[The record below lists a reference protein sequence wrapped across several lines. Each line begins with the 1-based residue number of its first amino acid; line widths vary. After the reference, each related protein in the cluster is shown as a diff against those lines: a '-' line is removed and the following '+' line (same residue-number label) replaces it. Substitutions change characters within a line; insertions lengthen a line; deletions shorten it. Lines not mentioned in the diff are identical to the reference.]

1 MFIVRYFNVRVLL
14 SWHKQTERKQV
25 MDNTILKVRGLTKTY
40 GDKAALKDVSFTVE
54 KGRIY
59 GFIGENGAGKTTT
72 IRAIT
77 GLTFATDGNIE
88 LFGETSRKGLEKARK
103 KMGCLVERPILS
115 LNKTAFE
122 NLKMQQMLFGQKDDE
137 KIRQLLRRVGLG
149 DVMYKKAKDFSLG
162 MKQRLGIA
170 QALINSPELLILDE
184 PVNGLDPMGM
194 VDVRNLLRALCEE
207 DGITIVI
214 SSHIL
219 AELYQLVTDYI
230 IISHGQIIECITKK
244 ELDEKCSAYILLETQ
259 QSEKAINILSE
270 KGIKKTDHEGN
281 KIKIYDDVSAD
292 DIAKWLFDERI
303 LVTLLMKHEKSLE
316 DYYMELLGRNI
327 K

>member
-1 MFIVRYFNVRVLL
+1 MNNVILRVRN
-14 SWHKQTERKQV
+14 
-25 MDNTILKVRGLTKTY
+25 LTKKY
-40 GDKAALKDVSFTVE
+40 GEKIALNDVSFSVE

-59 GFIGENGAGKTTT
+59 GFIGENGAGKTTA

-77 GLTFATDGNIE
+77 GLTYTSGGDIE
-88 LFGETSRKGLEKARK
+88 LFGESGRKGLEKARK

-115 LNKTAFE
+115 LNKSAFE
-122 NLKMQQMLFGQKDDE
+122 NLRMQQMLFGQHDDE
-137 KIRQLLRRVGLG
+137 RIRQILRRVGLG
-149 DVMYKKAKDFSLG
+149 DVMHKKAKDFSLG

-170 QALINSPELLILDE
+170 QALINSPELLVLDE

-194 VDVRNLLRALCEE
+194 VDVRNLLRSLCEE

-230 IISHGQIIECITKK
+230 IISQGQIVECISKE
-244 ELDEKCSAYILLETQ
+244 ELDEKCSSYVLIETSQ
-259 QSEKAINILSE
+259 TDEAIKVLSE
-270 KGIKKTDHEGN
+270 NGVRLFERDGN
-281 KIKIYDDVSAD
+281 KIKSYDEIAAS
-292 DIAKWLFDERI
+292 DIAEWLFERKI
-303 LVTLLMKHEKSLE
+303 LVTLLMKCEKSLE
-316 DYYMELLGRNI
+316 NYYMVLLGR

>member
-1 MFIVRYFNVRVLL
+1 M
-14 SWHKQTERKQV
+14 S
-25 MDNTILKVRGLTKTY
+25 NTILKVNHLTKTY
-40 GDKAALKDVSFTVE
+40 GTKTALQDVSFTVE
-54 KGRIY
+54 KGKIY

-77 GLTFATDGNIE
+77 GLTTVPTGTVE
-88 LFGETSRKGLEKARK
+88 LFGASDQKGLEKARR

-122 NLKMQQMLFGQKDDE
+122 NLRMQQCLFGQKDPDKIE
-137 KIRQLLRRVGLG
+137 KLLERVGLG
-149 DVMYKKAKDFSLG
+149 DVKHKKVKDFSLG

-194 VDVRNLLRALCEE
+194 VDVRELLRSLCED
-207 DGITIVI
+207 DGITILI

-230 IISHGQIIECITKK
+230 IISHGQILETISKK
-244 ELDEKCSAYILLETQ
+244 ALDE
-259 QSEKAINILSE
+259 
-270 KGIKKTDHEGN
+270 
-281 KIKIYDDVSAD
+281 
-292 DIAKWLFDERI
+292 
-303 LVTLLMKHEKSLE
+303 KHEKSLE
-316 DYYMELLGRNI
+316 TYYMKLLGG
-327 K
+327 KS

>member
-1 MFIVRYFNVRVLL
+1 
-14 SWHKQTERKQV
+14 
-25 MDNTILKVRGLTKTY
+25 MDNIILRVNNLTKTY
-40 GDKAALKDVSFTVE
+40 GEKTALRDVSFTVE
-54 KGRIY
+54 KGKIY
-59 GFIGENGAGKTTT
+59 GFIGENGAGKTTA

-77 GLTFATDGNIE
+77 GLTYPTGGSVE
-88 LFGETSRKGLEKARK
+88 LFGKSSRKGLEEARK

-122 NLKMQQMLFGQKDDE
+122 NLKMQQILFGQNDDE
-137 KIRQLLRRVGLG
+137 KIRQILVRVGLG
-149 DVMYKKAKDFSLG
+149 DVMHKKAKDFSLG

-194 VDVRNLLRALCEE
+194 VDVRNLLRSLCED

-230 IISHGQIIECITKK
+230 IISHGRIVECISKE
-244 ELDEKCSAYILLETQ
+244 ELDEKCSAYIIAETPQTDEAVAILEQ
-259 QSEKAINILSE
+259 N
-270 KGIKKTDHEGN
+270 GIKSMERIGGE
-281 KIKIYDDVSAD
+281 IKIFDDVSTEY
-292 DIAKWLFDERI
+292 IARWLFDGKI
-303 LVTLLMKHEKSLE
+303 LVTLLTKYEKSLE
-316 DYYMELLGRNI
+316 NYYMELLGRR
-327 K
+327 

>member
-1 MFIVRYFNVRVLL
+1 
-14 SWHKQTERKQV
+14 
-25 MDNTILKVRGLTKTY
+25 MDNTILRVSNLTKIY
-40 GDKAALKDVSFTVE
+40 GEKKALDNVSFTVE

-59 GFIGENGAGKTTT
+59 GFIGENGAGKTTA

-77 GLTFATDGNIE
+77 GLTYADSGVVE
-88 LFGETSRKGLEKARK
+88 LFGKSSRKGLEEARK

-122 NLKMQQMLFGQKDDE
+122 NLKMQQILFGQNDDE
-137 KIRQLLRRVGLG
+137 KIRQILVRVGLG
-149 DVMYKKAKDFSLG
+149 DVMHKKAKDFSLG

-170 QALINSPELLILDE
+170 QTLINSPELLILDE

-194 VDVRNLLRALCEE
+194 VDVRNLLRSLCED

-230 IISHGQIIECITKK
+230 IISHGRIVECISKE
-244 ELDEKCSAYILLETQ
+244 ELDEKCSAYIIAETPQTDEAVAILEQ
-259 QSEKAINILSE
+259 N
-270 KGIKKTDHEGN
+270 GIKSMERIGGE
-281 KIKIYDDVSAD
+281 IKIFDDVSTEY
-292 DIAKWLFDERI
+292 IARWLFDGKI
-303 LVTLLMKHEKSLE
+303 LVTLLTKYEKSLE
-316 DYYMELLGRNI
+316 NYYMELLGRR
-327 K
+327 